1 MFESETRL
9 RRDVVDILDSLRG
22 LGRGSYAAVFDKRVI
37 VLESASEASPGAAS
51 LRRLLQAEAE
61 PLLRLPGALQRGEAM
76 SDVFAGFAADEF
88 LLAVVNGKVGVL
100 VACADAGKLEAES
113 APLVRALVDR
123 LLRLD
128 SAWRYDEKGRGIFFG
143 SPRLDTVV
151 IPRPQDEPATEP

>member
-9 RRDVVDILDSLRG
+9 RRDVVDILDSLRE
-22 LGRGSYAAVFDKRVI
+22 LGAGWYAAVFDKSKV
-37 VLESASEASPGAAS
+37 VLESTPDASPGAAA

-61 PLLRLPGALQRGEAM
+61 PLLRLPGALQSGEAT

-100 VACADAGKLEAES
+100 VACADAGELEAES
-113 APLVRALVDR
+113 SRLLRALVDR
-123 LLRLD
+123 LLRID
-128 SAWRYDEKGRGIFFG
+128 PAWRYDEKGRGIFFG

-151 IPRPQDEPATEP
+151 IPRQEREPDA